1 MEIRDFLFLSYDVDV
16 YDDATEELGIAFC
29 GPIALTE
36 EGKKHFAIALS
47 LPIHIDESGE
57 FATVH
62 VDHTG
67 SPRPWQE
74 NLQAAKELFEAAAGY
89 CSETDY
95 NTWFTKDPGGIIDAA
110 DLDILEEN
118 GWNLVSIN
126 EQNGQLCMNI
136 KADGTDP
143 VGDPVTATIVFQQ
156 EDTMATAAR
165 RWVVEHPDTHIMDKL
180 AENSEKDEQF
190 WREEEELKQKEVAA
204 ARVNPEWERRCLRLS
219 SEDFQEVVTAVYVAS
234 GRFKSATLRI
244 TTDGPW
250 IETEPASMGLMD
262 DDLISDL
269 SQYFDRDFT
278 DMEIDSLDNIILF
291 YI

>member
-36 EGKKHFAIALS
+36 EGKKHFANALS

-62 VDHTG
+62 VDYTG
-67 SPRPWQE
+67 SPRPWQK

-89 CSETDY
+89 CSY

-136 KADGTDP
+136 KTDGPDP

-190 WREEEELKQKEVAA
+190 WRGEEELKQKEVAA

-219 SEDFQEVVTAVYVAS
+219 SEDFQEVVNAVYVES
-234 GRFKSATLRI
+234 GRFKSATAHF
-244 TTDGPW
+244 DGDGAW
-250 IETEPASMGLMD
+250 IETEPATLNLLD
-262 DDLISDL
+262 DDLINDL
-269 SQYFDRDFT
+269 NQYFDRNFT
-278 DMEIDSLDNIILF
+278 DMVIDYLDNIILF
-291 YI
+291 YV